1 LRAFNERFEFL
12 RGSSSSLELLECS
25 RALMSSK
32 ELFNELLRAFE
43 LSLNKLLKAFI
54 SSQEPL

>member
-1 LRAFNERFEFL
+1 
-12 RGSSSSLELLECS
+12 
-25 RALMSSK
+25 MSSK